1 MTENE
6 TVGWYHRINGHEF
19 EQILEVVK
27 EEEPGRLQSM
37 RLQSAGHN
45 LVTDPKEFF
54 ANPIVMA
61 FKLSPGNLCESQGFK
76 TAIATFSAFSTKAAS
91 LQGPRPTT
99 LASFHS
105 LEAACMSTY
114 VCL

>member
-1 MTENE
+1 MKGVTENE

-45 LVTDPKEFF
+45 LVTKQQNT
-54 ANPIVMA
+54 AR
-61 FKLSPGNLCESQGFK
+61 K
-76 TAIATFSAFSTKAAS
+76 T
-91 LQGPRPTT
+91 LQPNT
-99 LASFHS
+99 
-105 LEAACMSTY
+105 
-114 VCL
+114 